1 MSKKLIRTV
10 AGVAL
15 LAAAAVGAV
24 TATEDPGW
32 GSQTRVVNADP
43 GWGLTP
49 AADVADPGWGV
60 APAVAGD
67 PGWGVAPGD
76 PGWESVGA

>member
-15 LAAAAVGAV
+15 MAAAAVGAV

-43 GWGLTP
+43 GWGLAP
-49 AADVADPGWGV
+49 GAEAADPGWGLVLAAADPGWGV
-60 APAVAGD
+60 APAS
-67 PGWGVAPGD
+67 D
-76 PGWESVGA
+76 PGWESVRA

>member
-15 LAAAAVGAV
+15 MAAAAVGAV

-49 AADVADPGWGV
+49 AADAADPGWGVVLAAADPGWGV
-60 APAVAGD
+60 ASAA
-67 PGWGVAPGD
+67 D
-76 PGWESVGA
+76 PGWESVRA

>member
-15 LAAAAVGAV
+15 MAAAAVGAV

-49 AADVADPGWGV
+49 AAEADPGWGLSAAAADPGWGV
-60 APAVAGD
+60 APA
-67 PGWGVAPGD
+67 D

>member
-15 LAAAAVGAV
+15 MAAAAVGAV

-43 GWGLTP
+43 GWGLAP
-49 AADVADPGWGV
+49 ALNGDPGWGV
-60 APAVAGD
+60 APAAV
-67 PGWGVAPGD
+67 GD
-76 PGWESVGA
+76 PGWEVGPASDPGWESEGA

>member
-15 LAAAAVGAV
+15 MAAAAVGAV

-49 AADVADPGWGV
+49 AGEADPGWGLSAAAADPGWGV
-60 APAVAGD
+60 APAS
-67 PGWGVAPGD
+67 D
-76 PGWESVGA
+76 PGWESVRA